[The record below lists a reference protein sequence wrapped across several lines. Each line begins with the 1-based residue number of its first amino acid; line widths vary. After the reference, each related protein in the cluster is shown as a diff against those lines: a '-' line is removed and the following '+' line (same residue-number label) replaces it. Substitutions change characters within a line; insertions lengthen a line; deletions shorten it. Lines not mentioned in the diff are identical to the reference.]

1 METLLETIGQLIT
14 RLGNLSVEQL
24 LLVCQRLEM
33 EVGDAASKTNGRLR
47 LARKVINYL
56 NSDDVQD
63 RDDGGQEIVEML
75 QNFVDEIAPS
85 EPSTAAPTA
94 SSSKQ
99 STKEP
104 TEVETTTPE
113 EKPPSLPQKPVA
125 NVDVMNMIRREF
137 KISGQIGEPGQKDR
151 LTFASLANQIETGR
165 QKGYSDGDIVHAV
178 IRAIVP
184 GSELRS
190 YLEGRSKIPLPDLRR
205 IIRSHYQERD
215 ATELFKQLSQLT
227 QEAKETPQA
236 FLLRAFNIRQKVIFA
251 SQEVESKLRYEPQL
265 VREMF
270 RHTLV
275 TGLRSE
281 SIKNELRPYLD
292 DSETTDEVLFEKMNR
307 FASIEA
313 ERRKKLDHT
322 RPVAISEVQESRKQ
336 TPPPKQGLL
345 MTEIAELKAGIAE
358 LSSLKSQVTALQES
372 LQMSPQ
378 RKFQTGRGQPSRRR
392 GCLRCR
398 EEERGD
404 TCDHCFKCGS
414 PDHFARGCRSK
425 KDANQGNEGRL
436 LPGDRE

>member
-1 METLLETIGQLIT
+1 
-14 RLGNLSVEQL
+14 
-24 LLVCQRLEM
+24 M
-33 EVGDAASKTNGRLR
+33 EVGDAAAKTNGRLR

-63 RDDGGQEIVEML
+63 RDNGGQEIVEML
-75 QNFVDEIAPS
+75 QKFVDEIAPS

-165 QKGYSDGDIVHAV
+165 LKGYSDRDIVHAV

-190 YLEGRSKIPLPDLRR
+190 YLEGRSKIPLPNLRR
-205 IIRSHYQERD
+205 IIRSHYKERD
-215 ATELFKQLSQLT
+215 ATELFKQLSQLK

-292 DSETTDEVLFEKMNR
+292 DSETTDEVLFEK
-307 FASIEA
+307 
-313 ERRKKLDHT
+313 
-322 RPVAISEVQESRKQ
+322 
-336 TPPPKQGLL
+336 
-345 MTEIAELKAGIAE
+345 
-358 LSSLKSQVTALQES
+358 
-372 LQMSPQ
+372 
-378 RKFQTGRGQPSRRR
+378 
-392 GCLRCR
+392 
-398 EEERGD
+398 
-404 TCDHCFKCGS
+404 
-414 PDHFARGCRSK
+414 
-425 KDANQGNEGRL
+425 
-436 LPGDRE
+436 